1 MNTRKSPPPPPP
13 GAKSQFSKPGIQ
25 PIGAGG
31 KSPQP
36 NFGKSSVVQ
45 RPPLLPFAV
54 IVLLLL
60 IEIGLMQISKLEIG
74 PHLSGAT
81 LGMFASVIVLG
92 WFRQA
97 LNNRRS
103 TGSFSEWGGPLEST
117 KAMWTLVVTSWL
129 VGTWHL
135 FVAMYELLRP

>member
-13 GAKSQFSKPGIQ
+13 GAKTPFSKPGIQ
-25 PIGAGG
+25 PINHGQKGPIP
-31 KSPQP
+31 S
-36 NFGKSSVVQ
+36 FGKSSKIQ

-54 IVLLLL
+54 IVLLLV
-60 IEIGLMQISKLEIG
+60 IEIGVMQVSKLEIG
-74 PHLSGAT
+74 PHLGGAT
-81 LGMFASVIVLG
+81 LGMFASIVVLG

-117 KAMWTLVVTSWL
+117 QAMWILVVTSWL

-135 FVAMYELLRP
+135 FVAIYELLRP

>member
-1 MNTRKSPPPPPP
+1 MNTRKLPPPPPP
-13 GAKSQFSKPGIQ
+13 VKKTPVSKPGIQ
-25 PIGAGG
+25 PTGPGEKG
-31 KSPQP
+31 PKPS
-36 NFGKSSVVQ
+36 FGKRSKIQ

-60 IEIGLMQISKLEIG
+60 LEISLMQISKLEIG
-74 PHLSGAT
+74 PHLSGAA
-81 LGMFASVIVLG
+81 LGMFASVVVLG

-117 KAMWTLVVTSWL
+117 QVMWIMVVTSWL

-135 FVAMYELLRP
+135 FVAIYELLRP

>member
-13 GAKSQFSKPGIQ
+13 RPPLGGTAPS
-25 PIGAGG
+25 PIGPGE
-31 KSPQP
+31 KRS
-36 NFGKSSVVQ
+36 KSSYARSAKIQ
-45 RPPLLPFAV
+45 RPPLLPFGV
-54 IVLLLL
+54 IVLLTF
-60 IEIGLMQISKLEIG
+60 IEIGLMQVSKLEIG
-74 PHLSGAT
+74 PHLTGAI
-81 LGMFASVIVLG
+81 LGMFASIVVLG

-117 KAMWTLVVTSWL
+117 QVMWVFVVISWL

-135 FVAMYELLRP
+135 FVALYELLRP